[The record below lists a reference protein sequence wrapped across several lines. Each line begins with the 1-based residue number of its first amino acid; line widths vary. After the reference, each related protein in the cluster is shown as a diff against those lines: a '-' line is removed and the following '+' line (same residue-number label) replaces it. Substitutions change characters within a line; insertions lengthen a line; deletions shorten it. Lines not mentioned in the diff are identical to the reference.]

1 MMKTSNFIEEWIQ
14 EGWEKGREEG
24 REEGWREGRI
34 TIILNLL
41 KKILGRVSSELEL
54 KIRGLSD
61 REIETLT
68 YDLLDMKVLSDLEE
82 WLKRREKNN
91 QKN

>member
-14 EGWEKGREEG
+14 EGWEKGRQKG
-24 REEGWREGRI
+24 HEEGWREGRI
-34 TIILNLL
+34 VLILNQL
-41 KKILGRVSSELEL
+41 KKILGRVSSDLEQ

-61 REIETLT
+61 GEIETLT
-68 YDLLDMKVLSDLEE
+68 YDLLDMKALSDLDE
-82 WLKRREKNN
+82 WLKGREKNN